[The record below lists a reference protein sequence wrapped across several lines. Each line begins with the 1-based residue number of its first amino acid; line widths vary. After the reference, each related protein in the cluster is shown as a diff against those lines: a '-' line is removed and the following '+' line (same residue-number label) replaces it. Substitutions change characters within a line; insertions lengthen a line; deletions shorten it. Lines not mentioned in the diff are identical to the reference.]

1 MRPMLTDGQR
11 LLVSRL
17 AYHRSPPQRGDL
29 VVLRD
34 PIQPDMRY
42 VKRIVGLPG
51 EHVQMDGGNV
61 AIDGEA
67 LVEPYAQ
74 GSESATSPFPNQWVP
89 DETEFFVLGDQRRD
103 SRDSRT
109 FGPVRGHDIIGKVW
123 VRYWPPRVWGRL
135 G

>member
-1 MRPMLTDGQR
+1 MRPLLADGHR

-17 AYHRSPPQRGDL
+17 AYHQSPPQRGDL

-34 PIQPDMRY
+34 PVQPDMRY
-42 VKRIVGLPG
+42 VKRIVGLPR

-61 AIDGEA
+61 AIGGKA

-74 GSESATSPFPNQWVP
+74 GSESAPNPFPNQWVQ
-89 DETEFFVLGDQRRD
+89 DETEYFVLGDRRQD

-109 FGPVRGHDIIGKVW
+109 FGPVGRRNIIGKVW
-123 VRYWPPRVWGRL
+123 MRYWPPRAWGKP